1 MCYYMYVV
9 KLNTIAVSIKNHMIK
24 SSEFIKGYTEII
36 VCALLSGGDDYIYS
50 LVKRIT
56 EYGGGEIQITN
67 PSMLMIMKKL
77 LAEGKITAYTAR
89 SKSGADRRYYS
100 LTQKGREYYAE
111 NFGGYIN
118 SLLTLKGLISGG

>member
-1 MCYYMYVV
+1 MYVV

-56 EYGGGEIQITN
+56 EFGGGEIQITN

-77 LAEGKITAYTAR
+77 LAEGKITAYTCAAKAAPTAGITALR
-89 SKSGADRRYYS
+89 KRGGNTMLKISAD
-100 LTQKGREYYAE
+100 
-111 NFGGYIN
+111 I
-118 SLLTLKGLISGG
+118 